1 MLFWEY
7 SCRVSS
13 CITSTMSTFR
23 YNESL
28 ISLKWIERN
37 EKSNQKNIYSH
48 KNLQFKFEKFLTY
61 ISLTFSLH
69 IHRKCTKTIYN
80 FSSFDKILNNSRKYS
95 YETNKNYF
103 ATDLYEILLY
113 TRSDPSTFLA
123 KIFFNNGR
131 SDNIQ
136 ITDPNSSIY
145 IYTHISRPTDSFQR
159 SIQPRRD
166 SAWKFTLRSTA
177 DSVFSFGRAD
187 RRTARN
193 SANLSAVDHRVSS
206 KANTLPVAS
215 SMRVQACFSQITSM
229 KRYNNLSLPRANHEF
244 IFSRDPSN
252 IWSVCRSM
260 IFFFKDVA
268 WWSVVN
274 ERGFTKN
281 LVRKRGK
288 VVREGYGRNMKT
300 GWIVEN
306 WRDVVRAWSR
316 FSNFFFFEIQFVL
329 DPFENNL
336 FKKLICNYDTDIL
349 FFFCD
354 RDLICSSNDSRLN

>member
-1 MLFWEY
+1 MKNRIKKIYIHIKIFNLNLKNFLL
-7 SCRVSS
+7 
-13 CITSTMSTFR
+13 TFR
-23 YNESL
+23 SHFL
-28 ISLKWIERN
+28 FTSIEN
-37 EKSNQKNIYSH
+37 VQKRFTTFPPSI
-48 KNLQFKFEKFLTY
+48 KFLT
-61 ISLTFSLH
+61 IRAN
-69 IHRKCTKTIYN
+69 IHTKLIKTTLQQICTRY
-80 FSSFDKILNNSRKYS
+80 Y
-95 YETNKNYF
+95 
-103 ATDLYEILLY
+103 Y
-113 TRSDPSTFLA
+113 TRDQIPLPSWLKYFLTMGGPIIS
-123 KIFFNNGR
+123 KSLIR
-131 SDNIQ
+131 I
-136 ITDPNSSIY
+136 PLYIY

-329 DPFENNL
+329 DPFEINL
-336 FKKLICNYDTDIL
+336 FKELICNYDTDIL
-349 FFFCD
+349 LFF
-354 RDLICSSNDSRLN
+354 LW